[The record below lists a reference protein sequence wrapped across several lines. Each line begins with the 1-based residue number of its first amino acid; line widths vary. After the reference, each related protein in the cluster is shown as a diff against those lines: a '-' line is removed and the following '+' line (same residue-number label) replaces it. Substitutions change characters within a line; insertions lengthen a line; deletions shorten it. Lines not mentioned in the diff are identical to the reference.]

1 MLTNAGLSHTW
12 LLFSLQSLIY
22 CWGFYSVV
30 MTIIMTLKYFEL
42 YMLGIVFIL
51 GKYVV
56 LNNLLPKIV
65 FANIKKTWVK
75 SFLRYIK
82 PINQI
87 FTDIL

>member
-1 MLTNAGLSHTW
+1 
-12 LLFSLQSLIY
+12 
-22 CWGFYSVV
+22 

-65 FANIKKTWVK
+65 FADIKKTWVK
-75 SFLRYIK
+75 YF
-82 PINQI
+82 PA
-87 FTDIL
+87 